1 MVLNCA
7 SLRHVIPITS
17 SLQAERHK
25 IPNRA
30 GLWLVCNTS
39 LSILSA
45 SKLILHYRPRV
56 PPQRKQASACS
67 FSKLKHTRYLPEL
80 DFFFF
85 FFFSLWAERCGSER
99 DSLNVRK
106 PINNA
111 HTACYSSNSLCS
123 DGSQNLVCLCV
134 CAHMPA
140 LEVMSDRRKGVESI
154 DFKTFPNGKGSDCLF
169 SVRKPCRRRAD
180 SFSWSTVRRG
190 NTLELNNKR
199 MGDWGQGHKHMCEWD
214 VNL

>member
-25 IPNRA
+25 IPNHA

-80 DFFFF
+80 DFFVF

-134 CAHMPA
+134 CVHTCQHLRLCLTGAKA
-140 LEVMSDRRKGVESI
+140 LKALTLKPFLMGKGVTVYSQWESPAGGEQI
-154 DFKTFPNGKGSDCLF
+154 HFPGVLWEEEIPLNWIIKEWEIEVRDTSTCVNG
-169 SVRKPCRRRAD
+169 
-180 SFSWSTVRRG
+180 
-190 NTLELNNKR
+190 
-199 MGDWGQGHKHMCEWD
+199 M
-214 VNL
+214 